1 MQRKQVVCASAAR
14 QSGLQFS
21 AWRSILVGVLLV
33 LLVSGGARTVSAQG
47 VNTATLSGTVS
58 DPQNLGVK
66 GAKVTLTNA
75 ATGATRTTV
84 TDDNGRYNLVGI
96 PPGRYKMTVDGG
108 ANFGVYE
115 NGSVVLTVGETASL
129 DPRLELKGMQQTV
142 TVSTETALIEP
153 AKTEVSQTIEQH
165 RIDNLPI
172 NGRNYINFTLTNSQ
186 TNRDASP
193 SIGAAPTSGLNVG
206 GQRARS
212 NMVSV
217 DGADAVDNSVNGIR
231 ATVSQEAVQEFQLI
245 LSNYNAEYGRAMG
258 GVINIVTKGGANEP
272 HGNVFGFLRNKAF
285 QARNPFSIQVDP
297 VTGAAT
303 PVKQAYTRV
312 QAGATL
318 GGPIVKDKTF
328 YFLSYETTRR
338 QETGFTSI
346 GENNFNFVPATT
358 PVVPGVTLLMTQA
371 QSDFVNNP
379 AVLGAPGGV
388 QLAQQ
393 IFALAGSASNVAL
406 TGVDPG
412 LVAFGEGV
420 AVAPGPRFPFP
431 IDCGA
436 FNPSVSCSSANL
448 VNLPASFVPL
458 NSLRGN
464 YPIKEGTS
472 LWSGRLDHH
481 WNSNNGSFLRVS
493 VSPSLITG
501 IQVNAQNQNFGQNA
515 GSRTSLQQ
523 TRDVSGV
530 FQHDTVLSQSLFN
543 TFRFQYARRGLHY
556 GFSQLPGGSGLG
568 VNIPGFAFFG
578 REPFSTEDRIE
589 RRFEWTDNL
598 SWIKGGHIFKAGAD
612 INYLQLRSKKAQVFE
627 LNYGGVMNF
636 GGLTPSNLTLPST
649 FNGVTVPGFTDV
661 QAYGLGLPTTFIQ
674 GIGNSNRL
682 FNDPLMGFF
691 IQDSWKIH
699 PRLTL
704 NYGVRY
710 DLELTA
716 QFTPAT
722 ALNATAEKAF
732 NVTEG
737 YPRDYNN
744 VAPRFALAWDLAGNG
759 KTVVRAGYGLFY
771 DHPSFASAF
780 LSTTSDGALSSQL
793 LIFGGTPT
801 RAPMATTP
809 TAANGASIFQGVLN
823 TTGIPGITYL
833 PNEQRFDPTNSPFF
847 NNQNFLS
854 AGFPLALLPFTLPIA
869 RTFQYAYAQQGNLT
883 LEHQLGR
890 DYKFSLSYSYTRG
903 LHLNRPR
910 NIDST
915 DPKLLAQNLRNALAA
930 GISGSNPFGVVAP
943 ASNIAATSST
953 CGVNVIAPQALGV
966 LANCPA
972 AAGLAPLDGQF
983 IGTAAFFN
991 FFKPSGPN
999 PSFAGLLPGGY
1010 GSGPCSSPTP
1020 FSEIA
1025 LACAAGYPTGFPGV
1039 LVPWASV
1046 DQQESSGNSIYHGL
1060 TANFSKRFTSHAEF
1074 LSSYTWSHA
1083 IDDSTDLQT
1092 LLEPQDNRFP
1102 NKERSNSSF
1111 DQRHRWVTSAVFQ
1124 TPETHSGDG
1133 FAKMLFGN
1141 FTVSPIVEV
1150 SSGRP
1155 FTVLTGTDF
1164 RLDFSAAGGRPS
1176 VGTGGVSSPF
1186 IPGKT
1191 FVLPDVCLDNSGAP
1205 FTVQIPPSPVPIPP
1219 AVPLTPP
1226 LGCTG
1231 NLGRNAFTRPNFF
1244 QWDMRVARRFPL
1256 SERLKL
1262 DVIADMFNLFNRFNV
1277 GDVSP
1282 LCNPTDPAGCN
1293 AGQPTAALDPR
1304 QFQFALKLSW

>member
-1 MQRKQVVCASAAR
+1 MQRSQGVCGLASLKLMLAGAA
-14 QSGLQFS
+14 L
-21 AWRSILVGVLLV
+21 LLLLV
-33 LLVSGGARTVSAQG
+33 LGCATMASPQ

-58 DPQNLGVK
+58 DPQGLPVK
-66 GAKVTLTNA
+66 GAKVTVTNA
-75 ATGATRTTV
+75 GTGAQRTSI
-84 TDDNGRYNLVGI
+84 TDDEGRYNLVGL
-96 PPGRYKMTVDGG
+96 PPGQYKMNVDGG
-108 ANFGVYE
+108 ANFTVYE
-115 NGSVVLTVGETASL
+115 NASIVLTVGESATF
-129 DPRLELKGMQQTV
+129 DPRLDLKGMKQTV
-142 TVSTETALIEP
+142 TVSAATALIETQ
-153 AKTEVSQTIEQH
+153 KTEVSQTVAQQ

-172 NGRNYINFTLTNSQ
+172 NGRSYINFTLTNSQ
-186 TNRDASP
+186 TNRDAAP

-258 GVINIVTKGGANEP
+258 GVVNIVTKGGSNDV

-285 QARNPFSIQVDP
+285 QARNSFSVEVDP
-297 VTGAAT
+297 VTGAVN

-312 QAGATL
+312 QAGATI

-328 YFLSYETTRR
+328 YFFSYETTRR
-338 QETGFTSI
+338 QETGFTNI
-346 GENNFNFVPATT
+346 GQNNFNFVPATT
-358 PVVPGVTLLMTQA
+358 PAVPGVTLLMTPA
-371 QSDFVNNP
+371 QRDFVNNA

-388 QLAQQ
+388 QMAQT
-393 IFALAGSASNVAL
+393 IFALAGSSSNVAL

-420 AVAPGPRFPFP
+420 AVAPGARFPFP
-431 IDCGA
+431 IDCGV
-436 FNPSVSCSSANL
+436 FNPSVACSSSNL
-448 VNLPASFVPL
+448 VPLPGSFVPL

-472 LWSGRLDHH
+472 LWSARLDQH
-481 WNSNNGSFLRVS
+481 WSSNNNSFLRVS

-515 GSRTSLQQ
+515 ASRTSLQQ
-523 TRDVSGV
+523 TRDVAGV
-530 FQHDTVLSQSLFN
+530 FQHDTIFSQSLVN
-543 TFRFQYARRGLHY
+543 TARFQYARRGLHY
-556 GFSQLPGGSGLG
+556 GFSQLPGGAGLG

-598 SWIKGGHIFKAGAD
+598 ALVKGHHTFKMGAD
-612 INYLQLRSKKAQVFE
+612 INYIQLRSKKAQVFE
-627 LNYGGVMNF
+627 LNFGGVTTF
-636 GGLTPSNLTLPST
+636 GGLTPSNLSLPST
-649 FNGVTVPGFTDV
+649 FNGVTVPGFTGV

-691 IQDSWKIH
+691 IQDSWKIS

-716 QFTPAT
+716 QFKPGTD
-722 ALNATAEKAF
+722 LNAAAEAAF
-732 NVTEG
+732 KVTEG
-737 YPRDYNN
+737 YPRDFNN
-744 VAPRFALAWDLAGNG
+744 VAPRFGLSWDPIGDG
-759 KTVVRAGYGLFY
+759 KTAIRAGYGLFY

-801 RAPMATTP
+801 RALMATNP

-833 PNEQRFDPTNSPFF
+833 PNEQRFDPKNSPFF
-847 NNQNFLS
+847 NNQNFLQT
-854 AGFPLALLPFTLPIA
+854 GLPVALLPFTLPIA
-869 RTFQYAYAQQGNLT
+869 RNFQYAYAQQGNLT
-883 LEHQLGR
+883 IERQLGH
-890 DYKFSLSYSYTRG
+890 DYKFSIGYSYTHAV
-903 LHLNRPR
+903 HLNRPR

-930 GISGSNPFGVVAP
+930 GIAGNNPYGVVAP
-943 ASNIAATSST
+943 LGNTAASSST
-953 CGVNVIAPQALGV
+953 CGVNVIAPRALGV
-966 LANCPA
+966 LVNCPA
-972 AAGLAPLDGQF
+972 AAGLASLDGQF
-983 IGTAAFFN
+983 VGTAAFFN

-999 PSFAGLLPGGY
+999 PSFAGLAGGY
-1010 GSGPCSSPTP
+1010 PNEV
-1020 FSEIA
+1020 F
-1025 LACAAGYPTGFPGV
+1025 LAGMAGYPTGFPGV
-1039 LVPWASV
+1039 QVPWASV

-1060 TANFSKRFTSHAEF
+1060 TANFSKRFTSHFEF

-1102 NKERSNSSF
+1102 NRERANSSF
-1111 DQRHRWVTSAVFQ
+1111 DQRHRWVTSGVFQ
-1124 TPETHSGDG
+1124 TAESHSGDG
-1133 FAKMLFGN
+1133 FARKFFGN
-1141 FTVSPIVEV
+1141 FTVSPIVELA
-1150 SSGRP
+1150 SGRP

-1164 RLDFSAAGGRPS
+1164 RFDFSSTGGRPS
-1176 VGTGGVSSPF
+1176 VGAGGVASPF
-1186 IPGKT
+1186 IPGKS
-1191 FVLPDVCLDNSGAP
+1191 FVLPNVCEDNSGAP
-1205 FTVQIPPSPVPIPP
+1205 FAVQIPPSPVPIPP
-1219 AVPLTPP
+1219 AVSLTPP
-1226 LGCTG
+1226 VGCTG
-1231 NLGRNAFTRPNFF
+1231 NLGRNAFVRPGFF
-1244 QWDMRVARRFPL
+1244 QWDMRVARRIPL
-1256 SERLKL
+1256 GERLRL
-1262 DVIADMFNLFNRFNV
+1262 DLIADMFNLFNRNNV
-1277 GDVSP
+1277 ADVSP
-1282 LCNPTDPAGCN
+1282 LCSPTDPAGCN

-1304 QFQFALKLSW
+1304 QFQFALKVSW

>member
-1 MQRKQVVCASAAR
+1 MRRGQGVCA
-14 QSGLQFS
+14 
-21 AWRSILVGVLLV
+21 WVILGVLLLSCAAMATGQV
-33 LLVSGGARTVSAQG
+33 NSAD
-47 VNTATLSGTVS
+47 LSGTVA
-58 DPQNLGVK
+58 DPSGATVNN
-66 GAKVTLTNA
+66 AKVTVTFLS
-75 ATGATRTTV
+75 TGAVRSATTDESGHY
-84 TDDNGRYNLVGI
+84 TFLQLT
-96 PPGRYKMTVDGG
+96 PGRYKLSVDAG
-108 ANFGVYE
+108 AEFATLE
-115 NGSVVLTVGETASL
+115 ISDLVLTVGSAATYDAHLQLRTQS
-129 DPRLELKGMQQTV
+129 QTIV
-142 TVSTETALIEP
+142 IEGTTALVETQ
-153 AKTEVSQTIEQH
+153 KTEVSQTIDER

-193 SIGAAPTSGLNVG
+193 SIGAAPTSGLNFG

-212 NMVSV
+212 NEVSV

-231 ATVSQEAVQEFQLI
+231 ATVSQEAVQEFQII

-258 GVINIVTKGGANEP
+258 GVVNIVTKGGANDI

-285 QARNPFSIQVDP
+285 QARNPFSVEVDP
-297 VTGAAT
+297 ATGAVN

-328 YFLSYETTRR
+328 YFFSYETTRR
-338 QETGFTSI
+338 QETGFTNI
-346 GENNFNFVPATT
+346 GANNFGLVPTTT
-358 PVVPGVTLLMTQA
+358 PVVPGVTLLLTSA
-371 QSDFVNNP
+371 QSAFVNNP
-379 AVLGAPGGV
+379 AVLATPQG
-388 QLAQQ
+388 QRLAANV
-393 IFALAGSASNVAL
+393 FALAGSSSSVAL
-406 TGVDPG
+406 NGVDPG

-420 AVAPGPRFPFP
+420 PVAPGARFPIP
-431 IDCGA
+431 IDCGIL
-436 FNPSVSCSSANL
+436 NPSSACASSNL
-448 VNLPASFVPL
+448 VTLPGSFVRL

-464 YPIKEGTS
+464 YPVSEGTS

-481 WNSNNGSFLRVS
+481 WNSKNNSFLRVS
-493 VSPSLITG
+493 VSPSLVTG

-523 TRDVSGV
+523 TRDLSGV
-530 FQHDTVLSQSLFN
+530 LQHDTILSQSLFN

-568 VNIPGFAFFG
+568 VNVTGFAFFG

-589 RRFEWTDNL
+589 RRFQWTDNL
-598 SWIKGGHIFKAGAD
+598 AWVKGHHSFKTGAD
-612 INYLQLRSKKAQVFE
+612 INYIQLRSKKPQVFE
-627 LNYGGVMNF
+627 LNFGGVMNF
-636 GGLTPSNLTLPST
+636 GGLPASTFFPST
-649 FNGVTVPGFTDV
+649 VNGVTVPGFTGV

-682 FNDPLMGFF
+682 FDDPGMGFF

-716 QFTPAT
+716 QFQPAT
-722 ALNATAEKAF
+722 ARNAAAEKAF

-737 YPRDYNN
+737 YPRDLNN
-744 VAPRFALAWDLAGNG
+744 VAPRFALAWDPMGNG

-780 LSTTSDGALSSQL
+780 LSTTADGALSSQL

-801 RAPMATTP
+801 RAPMASNP
-809 TAANGASIFQGVLN
+809 TAANGATIFQGVLN

-833 PNEQRFDPTNSPFF
+833 PNEQRFDPKNSPFF
-847 NNQNFLS
+847 NNQNFL
-854 AGFPLALLPFTLPIA
+854 GTGLPVALLPFTLPIA
-869 RTFQYAYAQQGNLT
+869 GNFQYAYAQQGNLT
-883 LEHQLGR
+883 IEREFGHN
-890 DYKFSLSYSYTRG
+890 YKFSIGYSYTHG
-903 LHLNRPR
+903 VHLNRPR

-915 DPKLLAQNLRNALAA
+915 DPKRLALNLRNALAA
-930 GISGSNPFGVVAP
+930 GMSGNNPFGVVAP
-943 ASNIAATSST
+943 SSDVGATSGS
-953 CGVNVIAPQALGV
+953 CGVHVIAPRALGV
-966 LANCPA
+966 LLNCPA
-972 AAGLAPLDGQF
+972 LLASLNGQF
-983 IGTAAFFN
+983 LGTAAFFN

-999 PSFAGLLPGGY
+999 PSFATVAGGY
-1010 GSGPCSSPTP
+1010 PN
-1020 FSEIA
+1020 EVA
-1025 LACAAGYPTGFPGV
+1025 LAALAGYPTGFPGV
-1039 LVPWASV
+1039 EVPWASV
-1046 DQQESSGNSIYHGL
+1046 DQQESSGNSVYHGL
-1060 TANFSKRFTSHAEF
+1060 TVNFSKRFTSHFEF

-1102 NKERSNSSF
+1102 NLERANSSF
-1111 DQRHRWVTSAVFQ
+1111 DQRHRWVTSAIFQ
-1124 TPETHSGDG
+1124 SLDSHSSDTFMRKF
-1133 FAKMLFGN
+1133 FAN

-1150 SSGRP
+1150 ASGRP

-1164 RLDFSAAGGRPS
+1164 RFDFSGEGGRPS
-1176 VGTGGVSSPF
+1176 LGSGGVSSPA

-1191 FVLPDVCLDNSGAP
+1191 FILPNVCVDNSGAP
-1205 FTVQIPPSPVPIPP
+1205 FASQFPPAPVPIPP
-1219 AVPLTPP
+1219 AVAITPP
-1226 LGCTG
+1226 VGCTG
-1231 NLGRNAFTRPNFF
+1231 NLGRNAFVRPGFF
-1244 QWDMRVARRFPL
+1244 QWDMRVARRFSL
-1256 SERLKL
+1256 TERLKL
-1262 DVIADMFNLFNRFNV
+1262 DAIADMFNLFNRFNV

-1304 QFQFALKLSW
+1304 TFQFALKVSW

>member
-1 MQRKQVVCASAAR
+1 MQRRQDVCVST
-14 QSGLQFS
+14 
-21 AWRSILVGVLLV
+21 AWRSLVAGLLLCLLV
-33 LLVSGGARTVSAQG
+33 LGSAALSSAQD
-47 VNTATLSGTVS
+47 TADLSGSVS
-58 DPQNLGVK
+58 DPSGGVVK
-66 GAKVTLTNA
+66 GAKITVTSLS
-75 ATGATRTTV
+75 TGASRTAT
-84 TDDNGRYNLVGI
+84 TDDSGHYSFVQL
-96 PPGRYKMTVDGG
+96 PPGRYKLSVDAG
-108 ANFGVYE
+108 ASFATLQIPDLVLAVGAPATYDAHLQLRTQSESIVI
-115 NGSVVLTVGETASL
+115 NGA
-129 DPRLELKGMQQTV
+129 
-142 TVSTETALIEP
+142 TALIETQ
-153 AKTEVSQTIEQH
+153 KTEVSQTVPEFRIE
-165 RIDNLPI
+165 NLPI

-186 TNRDASP
+186 TNRDAAP

-258 GVINIVTKGGANEP
+258 GVINIVTKGGSNDT

-285 QARNPFSIQVDP
+285 QARNPFSVQIDP
-297 VTGAAT
+297 VTGAAN

-318 GGPIVKDKTF
+318 GGAIVKDKTF
-328 YFLSYETTRR
+328 YFFSYETTRR
-338 QETGFTSI
+338 QETGFTNI

-371 QSDFVNNP
+371 QKDFVNNP
-379 AVLGAPGGV
+379 AVLGAPGGP
-388 QLAQQ
+388 QLAGTV
-393 IFALAGSASNVAL
+393 FALAGSSSSVAL
-406 TGVDPG
+406 TGIDPG
-412 LVAFGEGV
+412 
-420 AVAPGPRFPFP
+420 AVSGAPPGPRFPIP
-431 IDCGA
+431 IDC
-436 FNPSVSCSSANL
+436 NPNIPGNCTASNL
-448 VNLPASFVPL
+448 VPLPGSFVAL

-472 LWSGRLDHH
+472 LWSARLDQH
-481 WNSNNGSFLRVS
+481 WNSNNNSFLRVS

-530 FQHDTVLSQSLFN
+530 FQHDTVFSQSLVN
-543 TFRFQYARRGLHY
+543 TLRFQYARRGLHY

-598 SWIKGGHIFKAGAD
+598 AWVKGHHTFKTGAD

-636 GGLTPSNLTLPST
+636 GGLSASSLTLPST
-649 FNGVTVPGFTDV
+649 FNGVTVPGFTGV

-691 IQDSWKIH
+691 IQDSWKVY

-710 DLELTA
+710 DLEFTA

-722 ALNATAEKAF
+722 ALNAAAEKAF

-737 YPRDYNN
+737 YPRDLDN
-744 VAPRFALAWDLAGNG
+744 VAPRFALAWDLMGNG

-801 RAPMATTP
+801 RTPMATDP

-823 TTGIPGITYL
+823 TAGIPGISYL
-833 PNEQRFDPTNSPFF
+833 PNEQRFDPKNSPFF

-854 AGFPLALLPFTLPIA
+854 AGFPVALLPFTLPIA
-869 RTFQYAYAQQGNLT
+869 RNFQYAYAQQGNLT
-883 LEHQLGR
+883 IERQLGH
-890 DYKFSLSYSYTRG
+890 DYKFSIAYSYTRG
-903 LHLNRPR
+903 LHLNRPH

-915 DPKLLAQNLRNALAA
+915 DPKLLTQNFRNALAA
-930 GISGSNPFGVVAP
+930 GIRVSGNNPFGVAAP
-943 ASNIAATSST
+943 ASNINPTSTS
-953 CGVNVIAPQALGV
+953 CGVNVIAPSALGV
-966 LANCPA
+966 LVNCPA
-972 AAGLAPLDGQF
+972 AAGLASLDGQF
-983 IGTAAFFN
+983 VGTAAFFN

-999 PSFAGLLPGGY
+999 PSFAGLYGGY
-1010 GSGPCSSPTP
+1010 PN
-1020 FSEIA
+1020 EVA
-1025 LACAAGYPTGFPGV
+1025 LAALAGYPTGFPGV
-1039 LVPWASV
+1039 QVHWASV
-1046 DQQESSGNSIYHGL
+1046 DQQESTGNSIYHGL
-1060 TANFSKRFTSHAEF
+1060 TVNLSKRVTHGVEF
-1074 LSSYTWSHA
+1074 LSSYTFSHA

-1111 DQRHRWVTSAVFQ
+1111 DQRHRWVNSAVFQ
-1124 TPETHSGDG
+1124 TPESHSGDS
-1133 FAKMLFGN
+1133 FARKLFGD

-1150 SSGRP
+1150 ASGRP

-1164 RLDFSAAGGRPS
+1164 RLDFSASGGRPS

-1186 IPGKT
+1186 IPAKT
-1191 FVLPDVCLDNSGAP
+1191 FVLPNVCLDNSGAP
-1205 FTVQIPPSPVPIPP
+1205 FTVQIPPAPVPIPP
-1219 AVPLTPP
+1219 AVALSPP

-1231 NLGRNAFTRPNFF
+1231 NLGRNAFVRPGFF

-1256 SERLKL
+1256 GERFKL

-1277 GDVSP
+1277 ADVSP
-1282 LCNPTDPAGCN
+1282 LCNPSDPAGCN

-1304 QFQFALKLSW
+1304 QFQFALKVSW

>member
-1 MQRKQVVCASAAR
+1 MQRKRDVCAST
-14 QSGLQFS
+14 
-21 AWRSILVGVLLV
+21 AWRPIFVGVLLAFVV
-33 LLVSGGARTVSAQG
+33 LGGAGLSSAQ
-47 VNTATLSGTVS
+47 VNTADLSGTVF
-58 DPQNLGVK
+58 DPSGGVVK
-66 GAKVTLTNA
+66 GAKITVTSLS
-75 ATGATRTTV
+75 TGALRTAT
-84 TDDNGRYNLVGI
+84 TDDSGHYSFVQL
-96 PPGRYKMTVDGG
+96 PPGRYKLSVDAG
-108 ANFGVYE
+108 ASFATLE
-115 NGSVVLTVGETASL
+115 IPDLVLTVGASATYDAHL
-129 DPRLELKGMQQTV
+129 QVRTQSQSILV
-142 TVSTETALIEP
+142 TGATALVETQ
-153 AKTEVSQTIEQH
+153 KTEVSQTVPEFRIE
-165 RIDNLPI
+165 NLPI

-186 TNRDASP
+186 TNRDAAP

-258 GVINIVTKGGANEP
+258 GVINIVTKSGSNDT

-285 QARNPFSIQVDP
+285 QARNPFSVQIDP
-297 VTGAAT
+297 VTGSAN

-328 YFLSYETTRR
+328 YFFSYETTRR
-338 QETGFTSI
+338 QETGFTNI

-358 PVVPGVTLLMTQA
+358 PVVPGVTLLMTPA
-371 QSDFVNNP
+371 QRDFVNNP

-393 IFALAGSASNVAL
+393 VFALAGSASNVAL

-412 LVAFGEGV
+412 LVAFGEG
-420 AVAPGPRFPFP
+420 ATAAPTPGARFPIP
-431 IDCGA
+431 IDCGF
-436 FNPSVSCSSANL
+436 FNPSVSCSSVNL
-448 VNLPASFVPL
+448 VPLPASFVPL
-458 NSLRGN
+458 NTLRGN
-464 YPIKEGTS
+464 YPVKEGTS
-472 LWSGRLDHH
+472 LWSARLDQH
-481 WNSNNGSFLRVS
+481 WNSNNNSFLRVS

-515 GSRTSLQQ
+515 GSRTSMQQ

-530 FQHDTVLSQSLFN
+530 FQHDTVFSQSLVN

-598 SWIKGGHIFKAGAD
+598 AWVKGHHTFKTGAD
-612 INYLQLRSKKAQVFE
+612 INYLQLRSKKAEVFE

-636 GGLTPSNLTLPST
+636 GGLSATSFFSSGT
-649 FNGVTVPGFTDV
+649 FNGVTIPGFTGV
-661 QAYGLGLPTTFIQ
+661 QAYGLGLPQTFIQ

-691 IQDSWKIH
+691 IQDSWKVH

-710 DLELTA
+710 DLEFTA

-722 ALNATAEKAF
+722 TLNAAAEKAF

-737 YPRDYNN
+737 YPRDLDN
-744 VAPRFALAWDLAGNG
+744 VAPRFALAWDLTGNG

-793 LIFGGTPT
+793 LIFGGNPT
-801 RAPMATTP
+801 RAPMATNP

-823 TTGIPGITYL
+823 TAGIPGITYL
-833 PNEQRFDPTNSPFF
+833 PNEQRFDPKNSPFF

-854 AGFPLALLPFTLPIA
+854 TGLPVALLPFTLPIA
-869 RTFQYAYAQQGNLT
+869 RDFRYAYAQQGNLT
-883 LEHQLGR
+883 IERQLGH
-890 DYKFSLSYSYTRG
+890 DYKFSIAYSYTHG
-903 LHLNRPR
+903 LHLNRPH

-915 DPKLLAQNLRNALAA
+915 DPKLLTQNLRNALAA
-930 GISGSNPFGVVAP
+930 GIPVTGNNPFGVAAP
-943 ASNIAATSST
+943 ASNINSTSTT
-953 CGVNVIAPQALGV
+953 CGVNVIAPSALGV
-966 LANCPA
+966 LVNCPA
-972 AAGLAPLDGQF
+972 ALGLSPLDGQF
-983 IGTAAFFN
+983 VGTAAFFN

-999 PSFAGLLPGGY
+999 PSFAGLYGGY
-1010 GSGPCSSPTP
+1010 PN
-1020 FSEIA
+1020 EVA
-1025 LACAAGYPTGFPGV
+1025 LAALAGYPTGFPGV
-1039 LVPWASV
+1039 QVPWASV
-1046 DQQESSGNSIYHGL
+1046 DQQESTGNSIYHGL
-1060 TANFSKRFTSHAEF
+1060 TVNLSKRVTHGVEF
-1074 LSSYTWSHA
+1074 LSSYTFSHA

-1111 DQRHRWVTSAVFQ
+1111 DQRHRWVNSAVFQ
-1124 TPETHSGDG
+1124 TPESHSGDS
-1133 FAKMLFGN
+1133 FAKKLFGD

-1150 SSGRP
+1150 ASGRP

-1164 RLDFSAAGGRPS
+1164 RFDFSAAGGRPS
-1176 VGTGGVSSPF
+1176 VGTGGVTSPF

-1205 FTVQIPPSPVPIPP
+1205 FAVQIPPAPVPIPP
-1219 AVPLTPP
+1219 AVALTPP

-1231 NLGRNAFTRPNFF
+1231 NLGRNAFVRPGFF

-1256 SERLKL
+1256 GERFKL

-1277 GDVSP
+1277 ADVSP
-1282 LCNPTDPAGCN
+1282 LCDPTSPAGCN

-1304 QFQFALKLSW
+1304 QFQFALKVSW

>member
-1 MQRKQVVCASAAR
+1 V
-14 QSGLQFS
+14 
-21 AWRSILVGVLLV
+21 ILGVLLLSCAAMATAQV
-33 LLVSGGARTVSAQG
+33 NSAD
-47 VNTATLSGTVS
+47 LSGTVA
-58 DPQNLGVK
+58 DPS
-66 GAKVTLTNA
+66 GATVNNAEVTVTFLS
-75 ATGATRTTV
+75 TGAVRTAT
-84 TDDNGRYNLVGI
+84 TDESGHYRFLQL
-96 PPGRYKMTVDGG
+96 PPGRYKLSVDAG
-108 ANFGVYE
+108 ADFATLE
-115 NGSVVLTVGETASL
+115 ISDLVLTVGAAATYDAHLQLRTQS
-129 DPRLELKGMQQTV
+129 QTIV
-142 TVSTETALIEP
+142 IEDTTALVETQ
-153 AKTEVSQTIEQH
+153 KTEVSQTVDAR

-193 SIGAAPTSGLNVG
+193 SIGAAPTSGLNFG

-212 NMVSV
+212 NEVSV

-231 ATVSQEAVQEFQLI
+231 ATVSQEAVQEFQII

-258 GVINIVTKGGANEP
+258 GVVNIVTKGGSNDV

-285 QARNPFSIQVDP
+285 QARNPFSVEVDP
-297 VTGAAT
+297 ATGAVN

-328 YFLSYETTRR
+328 YFFSYETTRR
-338 QETGFTSI
+338 QETGFTNI
-346 GENNFNFVPATT
+346 GANNFGLVPSTT
-358 PVVPGVTLLMTQA
+358 PVIPGVTLLLTPAQA
-371 QSDFVNNP
+371 AFVNNP
-379 AVLGAPGGV
+379 AVLATPQGQ
-388 QLAQQ
+388 QLAANV
-393 IFALAGSASNVAL
+393 FALGGSSSSVAL
-406 TGVDPG
+406 NGVDPG

-420 AVAPGPRFPFP
+420 PVAPGARFPIP
-431 IDCGA
+431 IDCGIL
-436 FNPSVSCSSANL
+436 NPSSTCASSNL
-448 VNLPASFVPL
+448 VTLPGSFVRL

-464 YPIKEGTS
+464 YPISEGTS

-481 WNSNNGSFLRVS
+481 WNSKNNSFLRVS
-493 VSPSLITG
+493 VSPSLVTG

-530 FQHDTVLSQSLFN
+530 FQHDTILSQSLFN

-568 VNIPGFAFFG
+568 VNVTGFAFFG

-589 RRFEWTDNL
+589 RRFQWTDNL
-598 SWIKGGHIFKAGAD
+598 AWVKGHHSFKAGAD
-612 INYLQLRSKKAQVFE
+612 INYIQLRSKKSQVFE
-627 LNYGGVMNF
+627 LNFGGVMNF
-636 GGLTPSNLTLPST
+636 GGLPASTFFPST
-649 FNGVTVPGFTDV
+649 VNGVTVPGFTGV

-682 FNDPLMGFF
+682 FDDPAMGFF
-691 IQDSWKIH
+691 VQDSWKIH

-710 DLELTA
+710 DLEFTA
-716 QFTPAT
+716 QFQPAT
-722 ALNATAEKAF
+722 PLNAAAEKTF
-732 NVTEG
+732 SVTEG
-737 YPRDYNN
+737 YPRDLNN
-744 VAPRFALAWDLAGNG
+744 VAPRFALAWDPMGNG

-780 LSTTSDGALSSQL
+780 LSTTADGALSSQL

-801 RAPMATTP
+801 RAPMASNP
-809 TAANGASIFQGVLN
+809 TAANGATIFQGVLN

-833 PNEQRFDPTNSPFF
+833 PNEQRFDPKNSPFF
-847 NNQNFLS
+847 NNQNFLGT
-854 AGFPLALLPFTLPIA
+854 GFPVALLPFTLPIA
-869 RTFQYAYAQQGNLT
+869 RDFQYAYAQQGNLT
-883 LEHQLGR
+883 IERELGH
-890 DYKFSLSYSYTRG
+890 DYKFSIGYSYTHG

-915 DPKLLAQNLRNALAA
+915 DPKLLAQNFRNALAA
-930 GISGSNPFGVVAP
+930 GIPVPGNNPFGVAAP
-943 ASNIAATSST
+943 AADMGATAGT
-953 CGVNVIAPQALGV
+953 CGVHVIAPSALGV
-966 LANCPA
+966 LLGCPA
-972 AAGLAPLDGQF
+972 ALGLAPLDGQF

-999 PSFAGLLPGGY
+999 PSFAALAGGY
-1010 GSGPCSSPTP
+1010 TN
-1020 FSEIA
+1020 EVA
-1025 LACAAGYPTGFPGV
+1025 LAALAGYPTGFPGV
-1039 LVPWASV
+1039 QVPWASV
-1046 DQQESSGNSIYHGL
+1046 DEQESSGNSVYHGL
-1060 TANFSKRFTSHAEF
+1060 TVNFSKRFTSHLEF

-1102 NKERSNSSF
+1102 NLERANSSF

-1124 TPETHSGDG
+1124 SSDSHSSDSFMRKF
-1133 FAKMLFGN
+1133 FAN

-1150 SSGRP
+1150 ASGRP

-1164 RLDFSAAGGRPS
+1164 RFDFSGEGGRPS
-1176 VGTGGVSSPF
+1176 VGSGGVSSPF

-1191 FVLPDVCLDNSGAP
+1191 FILPNVCVDNSGAP
-1205 FTVQIPPSPVPIPP
+1205 FAVQVPPAPVPIPT
-1219 AVPLTPP
+1219 AVAITPP
-1226 LGCTG
+1226 VGCTG
-1231 NLGRNAFTRPNFF
+1231 NLGRNAFLRPGFL
-1244 QWDMRVARRFPL
+1244 QWDMRVARRFSL
-1256 SERLKL
+1256 TERLKL

-1304 QFQFALKLSW
+1304 TFQFALKVSW

>member
-1 MQRKQVVCASAAR
+1 MQRRQGVCVIVSSRSLLAGAMLFLLLLGWAS
-14 QSGLQFS
+14 L
-21 AWRSILVGVLLV
+21 
-33 LLVSGGARTVSAQG
+33 TSAQ

-58 DPQNLGVK
+58 DPQGLPVK
-66 GAKVTLTNA
+66 GAKVTMTNA
-75 ATGATRTTV
+75 GTGAQRTSI
-84 TDDNGRYNLVGI
+84 TDDGGRYNLVGL
-96 PPGRYKMTVDGG
+96 PSGQYKMTVDGG
-108 ANFGVYE
+108 ASFSVYE
-115 NGSVVLTVGETASL
+115 NASIVLTVGESATF
-129 DPRLELKGMQQTV
+129 DPRLDLKGVQQTV
-142 TVSTETALIEP
+142 TVSATTALIETQ
-153 AKTEVSQTIEQH
+153 KTEVSQTVEER

-186 TNRDASP
+186 THRDSAP

-258 GVINIVTKGGANEP
+258 GVVNIVTKGGANDV
-272 HGNVFGFLRNKAF
+272 HGNLFGFLRNKRF
-285 QARNPFSIQVDP
+285 QARNPFSVEVDP
-297 VTGAAT
+297 VTGAVN

-312 QAGATL
+312 QAGATI

-328 YFLSYETTRR
+328 YFFSYETTRR
-338 QETGFTSI
+338 QETGFTNI
-346 GENNFNFVPATT
+346 GQNNFNFVPATT
-358 PVVPGVTLLMTQA
+358 PVIPGVTLLMTPA
-371 QSDFVNNP
+371 QRDFVNNP
-379 AVLGAPGGV
+379 AVLGALGGP
-388 QLAQQ
+388 QLAGK
-393 IFALAGSASNVAL
+393 IFALAGSSSSVAL
-406 TGVDPG
+406 TGIDPG
-412 LVAFGEGV
+412 ALSGAP
-420 AVAPGPRFPFP
+420 PGPRFPIP
-431 IDCGA
+431 IDC
-436 FNPSVSCSSANL
+436 NPSIPGNCTASNL
-448 VNLPASFVPL
+448 VPLPGSFVRL

-472 LWSGRLDHH
+472 LWSARLDQH
-481 WNSNNGSFLRVS
+481 WSSNNNSFLRVS

-523 TRDVSGV
+523 TRDVAGV
-530 FQHDTVLSQSLFN
+530 FQHDTVFSPSLVN
-543 TFRFQYARRGLHY
+543 TARFQYARRGLHY
-556 GFSQLPGGSGLG
+556 GFSQLPGGGGLG

-598 SWIKGGHIFKAGAD
+598 AWVKGHHTFKMGAD
-612 INYLQLRSKKAQVFE
+612 INYIQLRSKKAQVFE
-627 LNYGGVMNF
+627 LNFGGVMNF
-636 GGLTPSNLTLPST
+636 GGLTASNLSLPTT
-649 FNGVTVPGFTDV
+649 FNGVTVPGFTGV

-691 IQDSWKIH
+691 IQDSWKIS

-716 QFTPAT
+716 QFKPAT
-722 ALNATAEKAF
+722 DLNAAAEAAF
-732 NVTEG
+732 KVTEG
-737 YPRDYNN
+737 YPRDFNN
-744 VAPRFALAWDLAGNG
+744 VSPRFGLSWDPMGNG
-759 KTVVRAGYGLFY
+759 KTAIRAGYGLFY

-801 RAPMATTP
+801 RALMATNP

-833 PNEQRFDPTNSPFF
+833 PNEQRFDPKNSPFF
-847 NNQNFLS
+847 NNQNFLQT
-854 AGFPLALLPFTLPIA
+854 GIPLALLPFTLPIA
-869 RTFQYAYAQQGNLT
+869 RNFQYAYAQQGNLT
-883 LEHQLGR
+883 IERQLGH
-890 DYKFSLSYSYTRG
+890 DYKFNIGYSYTHAV
-903 LHLNRPR
+903 HLNRPR

-930 GISGSNPFGVVAP
+930 GIPVSGNIPFAVVAP
-943 ASNIAATSST
+943 ATSMGATST
-953 CGVNVIAPQALGV
+953 ACGVNVIAPLALGV
-966 LANCPA
+966 LVNCPA

-983 IGTAAFFN
+983 VGTAAFFN

-999 PSFAGLLPGGY
+999 PSFAGLAGGY
-1010 GSGPCSSPTP
+1010 PN
-1020 FSEIA
+1020 EVA
-1025 LACAAGYPTGFPGV
+1025 LAALAGYPTGFPGV
-1039 LVPWASV
+1039 QVPLASV
-1046 DQQESSGNSIYHGL
+1046 DQQEPSGNALYHGL
-1060 TANFSKRFTSHAEF
+1060 PANFSKRFTSHLEF

-1083 IDDSTDLQT
+1083 IDDSTHLQT

-1102 NKERSNSSF
+1102 NRERANSSF
-1111 DQRHRWVTSAVFQ
+1111 DQRHRWVTSGVFQ
-1124 TPETHSGDG
+1124 SSESRSGDSFIRKS
-1133 FAKMLFGN
+1133 FAN
-1141 FTVSPIVEV
+1141 FTVSPIIEV
-1150 SSGRP
+1150 ASGRP

-1164 RLDFSAAGGRPS
+1164 LFDFSGEGGRPS
-1176 VGTGGVSSPF
+1176 VGSPGVSSPF

-1191 FVLPDVCLDNSGAP
+1191 FTLPNVCQDNSGAS
-1205 FTVQIPPSPVPIPP
+1205 FSIPG
-1219 AVPLTPP
+1219 LTPP
-1226 LGCTG
+1226 VRRAG
-1231 NLGRNAFTRPNFF
+1231 NPGRHAFTRPGFF
-1244 QWDMRVARRFPL
+1244 QWDLRVARRFSL
-1256 SERLKL
+1256 GERLKL
-1262 DVIADMFNLFNRFNV
+1262 DAIADMFNLFNRFNV
-1277 GDVSP
+1277 ADVSP

-1304 QFQFALKLSW
+1304 QVQFALTLAWEGKNEI

>member
-1 MQRKQVVCASAAR
+1 MQRRQGVFALVVLCVLAFGCSAITA
-14 QSGLQFS
+14 
-21 AWRSILVGVLLV
+21 
-33 LLVSGGARTVSAQG
+33 AQG
-47 VNTATLSGTVS
+47 VNTATLSGTVM
-58 DPQNLGVK
+58 DPQGLGVK
-66 GAKVTLTNA
+66 GAKVSLTSVG
-75 ATGATRTTV
+75 TGAVRTAV
-84 TDDNGRYNLVGI
+84 ADDNGRYTVVGL
-96 PPGRYKMTVDGG
+96 PPGQYKMTVDGG

-115 NGSVVLTVGETASL
+115 NPSIVVTVGQSATL
-129 DPRLELKGMQQTV
+129 DLTLGLRGVQQSITV
-142 TVSTETALIEP
+142 TTETAPIETS
-153 AKTEVSQTIEQH
+153 KTEVSQTIEQR

-186 TNRDASP
+186 TNRDAAP

-212 NMVSV
+212 NEVSV

-231 ATVSQEAVQEFQLI
+231 ATVSQEAVQEFQII

-258 GVINIVTKGGANEP
+258 GVVNIVTKGGSNDI

-285 QARNPFSIQVDP
+285 QARNAFSVEVDP
-297 VTGAAT
+297 VTGAVN

-338 QETGFTSI
+338 QETGFTNI
-346 GENNFNFVPATT
+346 GENNFGFVPATT
-358 PVVPGVTLLMTQA
+358 PVVPGVTLLMTPA
-371 QSDFVNNP
+371 QRDFVNNR

-388 QLAQQ
+388 SLAQNV
-393 IFALAGSASNVAL
+393 FALAGSASSVAL
-406 TGVDPG
+406 TAVDPG

-420 AVAPGPRFPFP
+420 AVPPGGRFPLP
-431 IDCGA
+431 IDCGVL
-436 FNPSVSCSSANL
+436 NPSTACSASNL
-448 VNLPASFVPL
+448 VTLPGSFVQL

-472 LWSGRLDHH
+472 LWSARLDQH
-481 WNSNNGSFLRVS
+481 WNTNNNSFLRVS
-493 VSPSLITG
+493 VSPSLVTG

-530 FQHDTVLSQSLFN
+530 LQHDTILSQSLVN
-543 TFRFQYARRGLHY
+543 TARFQFARRGLHY

-568 VNIPGFAFFG
+568 VQIAGFAFFG

-598 SWIKGGHIFKAGAD
+598 AWVKGHHTFKMGAD
-612 INYLQLRSKKAQVFE
+612 INYIQLRSKKAQVFE
-627 LNYGGVMNF
+627 LNFGGVMNF
-636 GGLTPSNLTLPST
+636 GGLTPSNLSLPST
-649 FNGVTVPGFTDV
+649 FNGVTVPGFTGV

-682 FNDPLMGFF
+682 FDDPLMGFF
-691 IQDSWKIH
+691 IQDSWKIN

-716 QFTPAT
+716 QFKPAT
-722 ALNATAEKAF
+722 ALNAAAEKAF

-737 YPRDYNN
+737 YPRDFNN
-744 VAPRFALAWDLAGNG
+744 VAPRVALSWDPMGDG
-759 KTVVRAGYGLFY
+759 KTAIRVGYGLFY

-801 RAPMATTP
+801 RALMATNP

-833 PNEQRFDPTNSPFF
+833 PNEQRFDPKNSPFF
-847 NNQNFLS
+847 NNQNFLQT
-854 AGFPLALLPFTLPIA
+854 GIPVALLPFTLPIA
-869 RTFQYAYAQQGNLT
+869 RNFQYAYAQQGNLT
-883 LEHQLGR
+883 IERQLGH
-890 DYKFSLSYSYTRG
+890 DYKLSIGYSYTRG

-930 GISGSNPFGVVAP
+930 GIPVSGNIPFAVAAP
-943 ASNIAATSST
+943 AANIGATSST
-953 CGVNVIAPQALGV
+953 CGVNVIAPRALGV
-966 LANCPA
+966 LVNCPA
-972 AAGLAPLDGQF
+972 AAGLAPLNGQF
-983 IGTAAFFN
+983 VGTAAFFN

-999 PSFAGLLPGGY
+999 PSFAVLAGGY
-1010 GSGPCSSPTP
+1010 PN
-1020 FSEIA
+1020 EVA
-1025 LACAAGYPTGFPGV
+1025 LATLAGYPTGFPGV
-1039 LVPWASV
+1039 QVPWASV

-1060 TANFSKRFTSHAEF
+1060 TANFSKRFTSHFEF

-1102 NKERSNSSF
+1102 NRERSNSSF
-1111 DQRHRWVTSAVFQ
+1111 DQRHRWVTSGVFQ
-1124 TPETHSGDG
+1124 TPESHSGDG
-1133 FAKMLFGN
+1133 FARKFFSN
-1141 FTVSPIVEV
+1141 FTVSPIVELA
-1150 SSGRP
+1150 SGRP

-1164 RLDFSAAGGRPS
+1164 RFDFSASGGRPS
-1176 VGTGGVSSPF
+1176 VGAGGVTSPF

-1191 FVLPDVCLDNSGAP
+1191 FVLPNVCIDNSGAP
-1205 FTVQIPPSPVPIPP
+1205 FSVQIPPAPVPIPP

-1226 LGCTG
+1226 VGCDG
-1231 NLGRNAFTRPNFF
+1231 NLGRNAFVRPGFF
-1244 QWDMRVARRFPL
+1244 QWDMRVARRIPL
-1256 SERLKL
+1256 GERLRL
-1262 DVIADMFNLFNRFNV
+1262 DLIADMFNLFNRFNV
-1277 GDVSP
+1277 ADVSP